1 MFKRQFLKNL
11 IYMIPAFVISA
22 MLFVIASQLSLLE
35 KNKVYQL
42 KDISDGDIFLR
53 LGRENVYLDL
63 DDNLIYSGFDI
74 KKDGEVI
81 GKYYYRTNDN
91 QLMLYGLLN
100 DTAARLESGEAGIE
114 IYARIVQDNA
124 ISESVQ
130 KEYSSIIKLGDNVLD
145 GYVHDV
151 ILDETQYP
159 KNRIFFIGLTK
170 IVSIVLILIS
180 LITLFISSWL
190 QTKRSEVNKKEEPA
204 L

>member
-74 KKDGEVI
+74 KKT
-81 GKYYYRTNDN
+81 GK
-91 QLMLYGLLN
+91 L
-100 DTAARLESGEAGIE
+100 
-114 IYARIVQDNA
+114 
-124 ISESVQ
+124 
-130 KEYSSIIKLGDNVLD
+130 
-145 GYVHDV
+145 
-151 ILDETQYP
+151 
-159 KNRIFFIGLTK
+159 
-170 IVSIVLILIS
+170 
-180 LITLFISSWL
+180 
-190 QTKRSEVNKKEEPA
+190 
-204 L
+204 